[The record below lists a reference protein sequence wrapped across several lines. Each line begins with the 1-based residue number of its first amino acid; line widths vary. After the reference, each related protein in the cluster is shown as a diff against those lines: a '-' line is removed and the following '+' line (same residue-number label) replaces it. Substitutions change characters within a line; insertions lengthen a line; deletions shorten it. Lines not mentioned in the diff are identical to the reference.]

1 MKKLSRGDL
10 MSLEQYA
17 EARADFRTKVMA
29 HKANRRVAL
38 GDNATLVFEDLLTI
52 QYQIQEMLRVERIF
66 EASGIDEELE
76 SYNPLIP
83 DGSNWKGTLLIEYPD
98 VAERREALVRLRGV
112 EHKIWVQVAG
122 HDKVFAIA
130 NEDMERSNDD
140 KTAAVHFVRFEHT
153 AAAIADIKAGGQ
165 VQLGID
171 HPELPY
177 QITLSD
183 AARDSLAADLT

>member
-1 MKKLSRGDL
+1 MNKLARTDL
-10 MSLEQYA
+10 FSLEQYA
-17 EARADFRTKVMA
+17 ETRADFRAKVMA
-29 HKANRRVAL
+29 HKTNRRIAL
-38 GDNATLVFEDLLTI
+38 GENATLVFEDRLTI

-66 EASGIDEELE
+66 EASGIDEELD

-83 DGSNWKGTLLIEYPD
+83 DGTNWKGTLLIEYPE

-122 HDKVFAIA
+122 HEKTFAIA
-130 NEDMERSNDD
+130 NEDMERSNEE
-140 KTAAVHFVRFEHT
+140 KTAAVHFVRFEHSP
-153 AAAIADIKAGGQ
+153 AAIASIKSGAH

-177 QITLSD
+177 SIALEGP
-183 AARDSLAADLT
+183 ALASLAADLG